1 MSAKRR
7 GLPYTSYAY
16 GRELAAWGMRSSF
29 TGTGACL
36 DNAHI
41 ESFFATL
48 KKELVY
54 QATFATREKARLYV
68 FEYMEGYYNRWRL
81 HSSLNYRTPTEFEA
95 LNLERL
101 AA

>member
-1 MSAKRR
+1 
-7 GLPYTSYAY
+7 
-16 GRELAAWGMRSSF
+16 MRTCF

-36 DNAHI
+36 DNAYI

-54 QATFATREKARLYV
+54 QTTFTTRDESRLAV
-68 FEYMEGYYNRWRL
+68 FEFIEGYYNCWWL
-81 HSSLNYRTPTEFEA
+81 HNSLKYRSPAEFEA
-95 LNLERL
+95 QGLEKL